1 MSGMHTIGE
10 LARATGPPVKTIRF
24 YSDCGAVPPTAR
36 SEAGYRLYDEAAL
49 ARLELVRTL
58 RDLGIDLA
66 TIRRVLDRE
75 VSVTEV
81 ASAHAEALDA
91 HIRTLRQRRA
101 VLRVVA
107 ARASDPKE
115 METMN
120 RLARLSEQERRRIVE
135 DFLDEVFGG
144 LDVEPGFEAMM
155 RSARPDL
162 PEDPSPEQVDAW
174 IELAELVGDESF
186 RQRIRAMAERGSE
199 DGPAGTEGPR
209 RTAAVVTERAGAA
222 RAAGVDP
229 ASAEARPVIDS
240 IAAAFAEVEGRAD
253 EPAFRA
259 ELADRLATFTDTRA
273 ERYWQLLATINGWPP
288 VPSRTGDWEWAIA
301 ALRAR

>member
-1 MSGMHTIGE
+1 MHTIGE
-10 LARATGPPVKTIRF
+10 LARVTGLPVKTIRF
-24 YSDCGAVPPTAR
+24 YSDCGAVPPSAR

-66 TIRRVLDRE
+66 TIRQVLDRE
-75 VSVTEV
+75 LSVTDV

-91 HIRTLRQRRA
+91 HIRTLRLRRA
-101 VLRVVA
+101 VLRVIA

-120 RLARLSEQERRRIVE
+120 RLARMSEQERWRIVE
-135 DFLDEVFGG
+135 DFLDELFGG
-144 LDVEPGFEAMM
+144 LEVDPGFEAMM

-162 PEDPSPEQVDAW
+162 PEDPTPEQVDAW
-174 IELAELVGDESF
+174 IELAELVGDEGF
-186 RQRIRAMAERGSE
+186 RRRMREMTERGSSE
-199 DGPAGTEGPR
+199 GPADSAAARG
-209 RTAAVVTERAGAA
+209 TAAVVNERAGAA
-222 RAAGVDP
+222 RAAGLEP
-229 ASAEARPVIDS
+229 GSREAEPVLAAIV
-240 IAAAFAEVEGRAD
+240 AAFAEQDGRTD
-253 EPAFRA
+253 DPAYRG
-259 ELADRLATFTDTRA
+259 ELADRLVTFTDTRA

-288 VPSRTGDWEWAIA
+288 IPSRTGDWEWTIA